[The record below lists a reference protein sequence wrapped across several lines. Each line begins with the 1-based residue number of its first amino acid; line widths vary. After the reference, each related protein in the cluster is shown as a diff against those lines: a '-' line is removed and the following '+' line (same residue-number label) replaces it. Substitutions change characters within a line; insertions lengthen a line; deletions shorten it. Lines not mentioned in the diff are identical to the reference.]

1 MTALDE
7 IIARIPE
14 FDGLAATDFE
24 VSRLPGH
31 TNETYRLR
39 RPGEDWILRVPR
51 AETGG
56 VPIDRDAECH
66 NQAIAAELGLAPAV
80 RWRDGDGVT
89 LTPTLPGTRYLRPRD
104 LADAAQRRRVLDA
117 LRRLHRSG
125 RRFRGSVELGALLQ
139 AYREQLPAAAL
150 ARFAPRL
157 EQSRWVIGRLDTVD
171 LEPVP
176 SHNDLVLENLLL
188 GRSRVW
194 LIDWEYSAPASPYWD
209 LATLANAA
217 DLDYR
222 QSRELLQAY
231 AAGGAPLDESLLFD
245 YRGLLR
251 LLSDCWMAVYARED
265 GDADA

>member
-1 MTALDE
+1 MSALDE

-14 FDGLAATDFE
+14 LDGLAAADYD
-24 VSRLPGH
+24 VARLPGH

-39 RPGEDWILRVPR
+39 RAGEDWILRVPR
-51 AETGG
+51 AATDA
-56 VPIDRDAECH
+56 PIDRDAERH

-80 RWRDGDGVT
+80 CWRDAAGVT

-104 LADAAQRRRVLDA
+104 LADKALRERVVDL

-125 RRFRGSVELGALLQ
+125 RRFRGSVDLGALLQ
-139 AYREQLPAAAL
+139 DYRELLPAATL
-150 ARFAPRL
+150 ERFAPRF
-157 EQSRWVIGRLDTVD
+157 EQSQWVIGRLETVD
-171 LEPVP
+171 AEPVP

-188 GRSRVW
+188 ERSRIW

-222 QSRELLQAY
+222 QSRDLLQAY
-231 AAGGAPLDESLLFD
+231 AAGGAPLDESVLFD

-251 LLSDCWMAVYARED
+251 LLADCWMAVYARDD